1 MNPFVAVCEQ
11 NRNDFL
17 RETKFETKN
26 QFDNFILIY
35 LKALKFGFMKH
46 EQASEVFFS
55 NFTLLRDLKLRIN
68 LSWVISIAYQLNQKS
83 WTQKW
88 EVQKLRTYK

>member
-11 NRNDFL
+11 NKNDFL
-17 RETKFETKN
+17 CETKFETK
-26 QFDNFILIY
+26 ILIY